1 MHKSKHKQKSSARPW
16 SEPKWHE
23 QYQQWYIERVGR
35 NGTIEYDWIAPTPSN
50 APDQRVPRSDH
61 AIDGLTEQVQ
71 NINIGQDAYDSGQ
84 FNDYGGQHATA
95 VDQASYTHDAHQS
108 QDPAYLDHTHPQQ
121 HSDKGKGKSLG
132 VEHIDPYGNQSLGNT
147 LTGAGAGSEFS
158 AASDYRQGAHTQY
171 PNSGYLGSEYTNV
184 ENPAAS
190 SPIHAMEPPV
200 NSYEPVEA
208 SADAEYEE
216 AVRRSRDEYYG
227 AHKAGESTSYSTP
240 LTDAGT
246 SSSWPPTVDPNAYEL
261 NPPLANGDDIPTPR
275 GGSPILGGPV
285 PTAPAYP
292 NYIQGTP
299 GEEEVLDNRYRVEHS
314 ARFQPG
320 EVFKILWSEP
330 LGQVGQIGPDD
341 PISDVTKRRTAA
353 GSKFYVGF
361 RRFIIVTTDESHHS
375 TCVPILTYDRR
386 GCLKRGVRPNKH
398 GIIYMAGHKPRLL
411 KNEPE
416 LGFSP
421 VALQVYAEGETLA
434 KESRVNYSKLVT
446 IEHNVKVFFIG
457 SIAQDDFDHVRYAVN
472 ECWNKKLH
480 RSSRK
485 SRR

>member
-16 SEPKWHE
+16 SEPKWHD

-35 NGTIEYDWIAPTPSN
+35 NGTIEYDWIAPSSSN
-50 APDQRVPRSDH
+50 APDQSVPRSDH

-71 NINIGQDAYDSGQ
+71 NINISQDAYDSGQ
-84 FNDYGGQHATA
+84 FNDYGGHHAAA
-95 VDQASYTHDAHQS
+95 VDHASYTHDAHQS
-108 QDPAYLDHTHPQQ
+108 QDPGYLDHTQPQQ
-121 HSDKGKGKSLG
+121 QHHDKGKGKSLG
-132 VEHIDPYGNQSLGNT
+132 YEHADPYGNPSFGNS
-147 LTGAGAGSEFS
+147 LTGAEGELQMAANYGQGS
-158 AASDYRQGAHTQY
+158 HPQY
-171 PNSGYLGSEYTNV
+171 PSSDYTNV
-184 ENPAAS
+184 ETTAARSSAHVVEPHVNDYGPGENPS
-190 SPIHAMEPPV
+190 V
-200 NSYEPVEA
+200 
-208 SADAEYEE
+208 DAEYEE

-227 AHKAGESTSYSTP
+227 AQQVGESSSYTTS

-246 SSSWPPTVDPNAYEL
+246 SSSWPSTVTVDPNAYEL
-261 NPPLANGDDIPTPR
+261 NPPLTNGDDVPTPR
-275 GGSPILGGPV
+275 GGSPVLGGPI
-285 PTAPAYP
+285 PAAPAYP

-314 ARFQPG
+314 QRFQPG

-353 GSKFYVGF
+353 GSKFYIGF

-386 GCLKRGVRPNKH
+386 GCLKKGVRPNKH
-398 GIIYMAGHKPRLL
+398 GIIYMAGHKPRPL

-416 LGFSP
+416 LGFAP

-457 SIAQDDFDHVRYAVN
+457 SIAQDDFDNVRYAVN

>member
-1 MHKSKHKQKSSARPW
+1 MHKSKHKQKSSSRAW
-16 SEPKWHE
+16 SDPKWHD
-23 QYQQWYIERVGR
+23 QYQQWYVERVGR
-35 NGTIEYDWIAPTPSN
+35 NGTIDYEWIGSSLPS

-61 AIDGLTEQVQ
+61 AIDSLTEQVQ
-71 NINIGQDAYDSGQ
+71 NLNVGQDVYDSNQ
-84 FNDYGGQHATA
+84 YADYGGHQTA
-95 VDQASYTHDAHQS
+95 SVDDASYTHDAHQS
-108 QDPAYLDHTHPQQ
+108 QDPGYLDHAQPQQ
-121 HSDKGKGKSLG
+121 HTDKGKGKSLN
-132 VEHIDPYGNQSLGNT
+132 VEHTDPYGNPSYGST
-147 LTGAGAGSEFS
+147 MTGAGGQLPMTT
-158 AASDYRQGAHTQY
+158 DYNQGTHTQY
-171 PNSGYLGSEYTNV
+171 PSANYTNV
-184 ENPAAS
+184 EATAAGS
-190 SPIHAMEPPV
+190 SGHVAEPHINDYAPEGDPV
-200 NSYEPVEA
+200 
-208 SADAEYEE
+208 ADAEYEE

-227 AHKAGESTSYSTP
+227 TQQVGETSYSTP
-240 LTDAGT
+240 LADTGT
-246 SSSWPPTVDPNAYEL
+246 SSSWPSAVDPNAYEL
-261 NPPLANGDDIPTPR
+261 NPPLANGEDVPTPR
-275 GGSPILGGPV
+275 GGSPVLGGPI
-285 PTAPAYP
+285 TAAPAYP

-314 ARFQPG
+314 TRFQPG

-353 GSKFYVGF
+353 GSKFYIGF

-386 GCLKRGVRPNKH
+386 GCLKKGVRPNKH

-416 LGFSP
+416 LGFAP

-457 SIAQDDFDHVRYAVN
+457 SIAQDDFDNVRYAVN